1 VKGGE
6 RELRASHV
14 TGNIEKRKHLR
25 LSILPDRGSMRAIPV
40 AIGLVFE
47 EN

>member
-6 RELRASHV
+6 RKLRSSHV

-25 LSILPDRGSMRAIPV
+25 LSILPDRRSMRAIPL
-40 AIGLVFE
+40 AIGVVFK